1 MCGWQNGDGSVENVE
16 AVETLK
22 MWKCGNVEKR
32 SERSRTSE
40 ASCIDGCWRADIDKS
55 HMNGRFGFE
64 SVSYAFHCWCFFSAY
79 FFLMFDWVLGVGK
92 SPDTRK
98 KNIPYS
104 RQPNVFE
111 NPHQAKWT
119 TIMQDFAEKFFS
131 KMAKLLKTTVYSLST
146 HRHF

>member
-79 FFLMFDWVLGVGK
+79 FFVMFDWVLGVGK

-98 KNIPYS
+98 KKHSLFKATKCVRESTP
-104 RQPNVFE
+104 
-111 NPHQAKWT
+111 
-119 TIMQDFAEKFFS
+119 S
-131 KMAKLLKTTVYSLST
+131 KMNDHYARLCREIFQQNGEITKNYSILVKYT
-146 HRHF
+146 